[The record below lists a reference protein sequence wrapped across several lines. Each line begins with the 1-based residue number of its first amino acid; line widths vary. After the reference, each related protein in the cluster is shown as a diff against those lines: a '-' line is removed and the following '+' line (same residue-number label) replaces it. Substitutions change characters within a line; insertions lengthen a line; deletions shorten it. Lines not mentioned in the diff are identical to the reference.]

1 MLGFGGRAGFDV
13 VMACQAFLNATI
25 MLSNKYGPEVYGSIM
40 GQLWAGGLWVDYGS
54 IMGYGLW
61 VDYGS
66 IIGQTHNLG
75 SHYGPI
81 TIMV

>member
-1 MLGFGGRAGFDV
+1 MPS
-13 VMACQAFLNATI
+13 T
-25 MLSNKYGPEVYGSIM
+25 KYGPEVYGSIM
-40 GQLWAGGLWVDYGS
+40 GQLWARGLWVDYGS

-61 VDYGS
+61 VDYGL

-81 TIMV
+81 MIMV